1 MKWKRNDKV
10 IEESIVDYLEKTFD
24 EEIAKGHILKV

>member
-10 IEESIVDYLEKTFD
+10 IEESIVDYLANLFD
-24 EEIAKGHILKV
+24 EELAKNKLRK